1 MPAAKPTRSKSLSL
15 RFSVAPSQHT
25 TIPSSL
31 LWSSKSLFAAR
42 TVLKKIK
49 PADGKNNSKKDKK
62 HKKDK
67 TDGTGKASGS
77 KTPAAGNEDGGAGTK
92 PARKAKKTKK

>member
-1 MPAAKPTRSKSLSL
+1 M
-15 RFSVAPSQHT
+15 
-25 TIPSSL
+25 
-31 LWSSKSLFAAR
+31 
-42 TVLKKIK
+42 KKIK
-49 PADGKNNSKKDKK
+49 PADGKSNSKKD
-62 HKKDK
+62 KKDK